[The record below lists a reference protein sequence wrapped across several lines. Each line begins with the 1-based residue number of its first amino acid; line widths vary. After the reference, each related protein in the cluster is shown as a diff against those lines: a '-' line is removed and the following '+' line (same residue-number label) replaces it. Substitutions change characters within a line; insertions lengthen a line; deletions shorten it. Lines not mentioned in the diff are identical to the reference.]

1 MVRILRQ
8 ASTRRLESDSRPRLP
23 GDLRRRQSTRG
34 LFVRFGSPACF
45 NTRASSARS
54 RLCCAAEGAG
64 KGIFFNWIVRGWGQ
78 HGIHITHAKHLIGN
92 FNAHLRN
99 CVALFAD
106 EAFWPRKS
114 AGALRP
120 RPPSLLDGGFGL
132 TLLIDAQAWISVPS
146 TEKCSLDN
154 NRFNRGC
161 DSTAA
166 RNLAAIS
173 PFPTVGRGSSKSSN
187 GPIPD
192 HRCRGRRTSGTAGQT
207 RSAPSAA
214 APSEPNRGPATA
226 IARSNFS
233 GGTDGR
239 PMPE

>member
-1 MVRILRQ
+1 MHDHVFRVICAGDKALADYLFDWIARMFQYPGKLGEVAIVLR
-8 ASTRRLESDSRPRLP
+8 
-23 GDLRRRQSTRG
+23 GKK
-34 LFVRFGSPACF
+34 
-45 NTRASSARS
+45 
-54 RLCCAAEGAG
+54 GAG
-64 KGIFFNWIVRGWGQ
+64 KGIFFNWIVRAWGQ

-132 TLLIDAQAWISVPS
+132 TLLIDAQAWINVPS

-154 NRFNRGC
+154 NRLTRGC

-173 PFPTVGRGSSKSSN
+173 PSNSRSRFFEKLEWSDTGSSMPRPTNQRNS
-187 GPIPD
+187 
-192 HRCRGRRTSGTAGQT
+192 
-207 RSAPSAA
+207 
-214 APSEPNRGPATA
+214 
-226 IARSNFS
+226 RSNS
-233 GGTDGR
+233 IRSISCRSERT
-239 PMPE
+239 E